1 MVKVSNK
8 HQMKDEFFS
17 WQTCKHDDFI
27 VATYFHR
34 LAYSN
39 LKSTLAEEIEVSQN
53 DSFEIATG
61 ELKTTVVSKN
71 EELYSDIILVPI

>member
-1 MVKVSNK
+1 
-8 HQMKDEFFS
+8 MKDEFFS
-17 WQTCKHDDFI
+17 WETCKDDDFI
-27 VATYFHR
+27 VTTYFCQ

>member
-1 MVKVSNK
+1 MNSFRDELVKMMILLFLHISLDLHN
-8 HQMKDEFFS
+8 
-17 WQTCKHDDFI
+17 
-27 VATYFHR
+27 
-34 LAYSN
+34 AYSN

-71 EELYSDIILVPI
+71 EELYTWA

>member
-1 MVKVSNK
+1 MMILLLLRMS
-8 HQMKDEFFS
+8 
-17 WQTCKHDDFI
+17 
-27 VATYFHR
+27 YFCR

>member
-1 MVKVSNK
+1 
-8 HQMKDEFFS
+8 MKDGFFS
-17 WQTCKHDDFI
+17 WETCKDDDFI
-27 VATYFHR
+27 VATYLSP
-34 LAYSN
+34 LAHSN

-71 EELYSDIILVPI
+71 EELYSDIILVQI